1 MENLASVR
9 QRHKYIISH
18 IAASPRLIKRVA
30 DNGLKIGQVLTLA
43 APSVNQTGAVVAIVL
58 GQRLAISHEIAA
70 CIMVSDIDELDT
82 AGVSL
87 DQMKTGT
94 TSVITEVIG
103 TKKLRR
109 RLLDMGLTKNT
120 PVRVIRTAP
129 LGDPFEILV
138 RGYKLTLRLEEAK
151 CILVRE
157 ADYD

>member
-1 MENLASVR
+1 MKNLASVR

-30 DNGLKIGQVLTLA
+30 DNGLKVGQVLTLA

-87 DQMKTGT
+87 DRM
-94 TSVITEVIG
+94 TSVITEVIV

-129 LGDPFEILV
+129 LGDPVEILV